1 MGKLNALND
10 SKRGELL
17 NVNTEQENLDYKLIL
32 YGLAEGGEGGG
43 GKWVSC
49 CVALWAVISF
59 NNRYN

>member
-32 YGLAEGGEGGG
+32 YGLAKVVKVVEGNG
-43 GKWVSC
+43 
-49 CVALWAVISF
+49 
-59 NNRYN
+59 